1 MPAMGNFTPQFKRLS
16 MRSIKQSLV
25 QVNTYVAFG
34 LIPLSGF
41 AMDVFIPSLPQMAIA
56 LHTTPAA
63 IQLTLSLF
71 IISYGISQLIVGGL
85 LDSFGR
91 YRPTL
96 LAMLVFSASSFII
109 AWSTQLQVIYAM
121 RILQGFT
128 VAVII
133 VGKRSFFVDMFSGEQ
148 LKKYTSL
155 FSVIWAIGPI
165 VAPFLGG
172 FFQTTWGWESNF
184 TFLGYFGLVFFL
196 IELLIGGESI
206 KAKQP
211 FSVKYVIETY
221 GKMIRTADFTSGL
234 IILGLTYAMVLL
246 YGMAGPFLIERRLHL
261 PPTVTG
267 YCSLFS
273 GIAVLSGGTV
283 SRLLIQKSLVKKLV
297 VASAIQFVAVTS
309 LIALSFLYQSLTTL
323 LLYVFLLHSTSGFI
337 FNNLMAY
344 CLIRFPEYAGKAA
357 GLVGGG
363 FSVVTS
369 ILTSLLVNTIAITNQ
384 TALGVGYAVLVIL
397 IFLFIIKTKWVIGG
411 RPASHE
417 ELRWK
422 QSPAVV
428 MD

>member
-1 MPAMGNFTPQFKRLS
+1 
-16 MRSIKQSLV
+16 MRGIKQSLV
-25 QVNTYVAFG
+25 QANTIVAFG

-41 AMDVFIPSLPQMAIA
+41 AMDVFIPSLPEMAIA

-71 IISYGISQLIVGGL
+71 IISYGISQLVVGGL

-96 LAMLVFSASSFII
+96 IAMLVFSASSFVI
-109 AWSTQLQVIYAM
+109 AWSVQLQVIYAM

-128 VAVII
+128 VAVIV

-172 FFQTTWGWESNF
+172 FFQATWGWKSNF
-184 TFLGYFGLVFFL
+184 TFLGYFGLIFFL

-206 KAKQP
+206 KTRQP
-211 FSVKYVIETY
+211 FSVQNIIETY
-221 GKMIRTADFTSGL
+221 GKMLRTADFTAGL

-246 YGMAGPFLIERRLHL
+246 YGMAGPFLIERRMHL
-261 PPTVTG
+261 SPTVTG

-273 GIAVLSGGTV
+273 GIAVLSGGTL
-283 SRLLIQKSLVKKLV
+283 SRMLIQKTLVKKLI
-297 VASAIQFVAVTS
+297 VASIIQFAAVVS
-309 LIALSFLYQSLTTL
+309 LITLSFSYQNMTTL

-337 FNNLMAY
+337 FNNLMSY
-344 CLIRFPEYAGKAA
+344 SLIRFPEYAGKAA

-369 ILTSLLVNTIAITNQ
+369 ILTSLLVNTLTINNQ
-384 TALGVGYAVLVIL
+384 TVLGVGYAVLAIL
-397 IFLFIIKTKWVIGG
+397 IFVFIIKTKWVINGQPVTNQEQHWKKLSAA
-411 RPASHE
+411 PAGAES
-417 ELRWK
+417 
-422 QSPAVV
+422 
-428 MD
+428 